1 MDQQVTEGHEPE
13 DVLWGWGRGTAPVFS
28 RTPGIWYILLFRL
41 MREKAAGIT
50 VPFVHFMD
58 REIARGKQGS
68 LLEISQVVA
77 GPICETQF

>member
-1 MDQQVTEGHEPE
+1 MSLKTCCGA
-13 DVLWGWGRGTAPVFS
+13 GGRGTAPVFS